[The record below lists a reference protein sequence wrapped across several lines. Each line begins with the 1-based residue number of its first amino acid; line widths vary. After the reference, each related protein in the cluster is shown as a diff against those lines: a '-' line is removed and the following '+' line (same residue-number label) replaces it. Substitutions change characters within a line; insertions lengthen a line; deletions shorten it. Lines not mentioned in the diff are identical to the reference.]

1 MSILSQIL
9 RAVGGAAARLGE
21 SLIPAI
27 PIWAQF
33 TRIGGSVSPDVIS
46 GIIREA
52 DAGKPARLVDL
63 LHELRQKDGHLQAV
77 LGVRELALAGL
88 EWSVDPPENATE
100 REIECAAQCEAA
112 IRACESFPVVLA
124 HLAGEGCLFPT
135 GAWAELVWEVSP
147 FGDLAGLEVPRHM
160 KPISS
165 RRFGFRRSDG
175 HLVFVEYGRDPDTS
189 GIYLL
194 DEYGV
199 GNFISY
205 RPRIN
210 GDVPVREGL
219 GRCLVWMSGLR
230 NWGVRDW
237 LELGELGWKPRTII
251 SYDKDAD
258 EKDTSLA
265 QTIAEVLTGRS
276 SVVHPKTLDV
286 AVVWP
291 KSSGSNLQSVHREIC
306 EFFGQ
311 EESKAVLGQT
321 LTTEAG
327 SRGARALGVVHD
339 NIRLDIRESD
349 AVGVGASINEFIVR
363 PFYGFNYGS
372 TVRRGTFRFHTEEG
386 VDMAKIADVIKKV
399 APYVAIPQ
407 AWVRDQLGIPEPS
420 ENEPICELRG
430 GDDDDTDPSGGDD
443 TSDEDSDD
451 DELDDAA

>member
-1 MSILSQIL
+1 MGLIQSIL
-9 RAVGGAAARLGE
+9 RAVGAAADRVAGL
-21 SLIPAI
+21 LPTV

-52 DAGKPARLVDL
+52 DGGKPARLVDL

-88 EWSVDPPENATE
+88 PWSVDPPENATE
-100 REIECAAQCEAA
+100 REIACAAQCEAA
-112 IRACESFPVVLA
+112 LRACDSLYVALA

-135 GAWAELVWEVSP
+135 GAWVEVIWQVATE
-147 FGDLAGLEVPRHM
+147 GDIAGLEVPATM
-160 KPISS
+160 TPISS
-165 RRFGFRRSDG
+165 RRFGFRSSDAQI
-175 HLVFVEYGRDPDTS
+175 VFVEYGRDPGTS
-189 GIYLL
+189 GIDLL
-194 DEYGV
+194 EEYEI
-199 GNFISY
+199 GNFLSY

-219 GRCLVWMSGLR
+219 ARCLVWMSGLR
-230 NWGVRDW
+230 NWGIRDW
-237 LELGELGWKPRTII
+237 LELGELGWKPRTIV
-251 SYDKDAD
+251 SYEKSAD
-258 EKDTSLA
+258 ENDTSLA
-265 QTIAEVLTGRS
+265 ETIAEVLTGRS

-286 AVVWP
+286 SVEWP
-291 KSSGSNLQSVHREIC
+291 KSTGSNLQSVHRELC

-339 NIRLDIRESD
+339 NIRLDVRESD
-349 AVGVGASINEFIVR
+349 AVGVGATLNRFIVR

-372 TVRRGTFRFHTEEG
+372 TVRRGTFRFHTEDG
-386 VDMAKIADVIKKV
+386 VDMEKLAIVIEKI

-407 AWVRDQLGIPEPS
+407 AWVRDELGIPEPS
-420 ENEPICELRG
+420 KNEPICEVRGGDG
-430 GDDDDTDPSGGDD
+430 GDDDTSEDDD
-443 TSDEDSDD
+443 TSDEI
-451 DELDDAA
+451 DDAA